1 MTDENETFEEDRK
14 LFVGGLPQEASQDEL
29 KEYFEQ
35 FGEIEHVKLKMDPMT
50 GRSRGFAFLLYKDV
64 ASISNAADGSEH
76 KIKGKTITVKKA
88 DIKQGKVYVGKLPE
102 TGCDEE
108 DIKNHFSQYGAIAEV
123 IRPID
128 KSKNNEPKNFCF
140 VTFERERVAKKLI
153 DEGSAVINGHKM
165 QIKQVTPNP
174 RDPAQRG
181 GGGMRGGRGGM
192 GRGGFGGSPWMN
204 QGGGYG
210 GGWGGEQGYGGGHW
224 GGQGGYGGGQGGY
237 GGGQW
242 GGDGGY
248 SGGMGGGYGADGY
261 GGYGG
266 SDNGYG
272 GAMSARGG
280 GMGMGGGKM
289 RGGRGGGRGR
299 GVRGR
304 PY

>member
-1 MTDENETFEEDRK
+1 MTDENETYEEDRK
-14 LFVGGLPQEASQDEL
+14 LFVGGLPQEATQDEL
-29 KEYFEQ
+29 KDYFEK
-35 FGEIEHVKLKMDPMT
+35 FGEIEQVKLKMDPVT

-64 ASISNAADGSEH
+64 ESIANAADGSEH

-128 KSKNNEPKNFCF
+128 KTKNNEPKNFCF

-153 DEGSAVINGHKM
+153 EEGSAVINGHKM

-174 RDPAQRG
+174 RDPAHRG
-181 GGGMRGGRGGM
+181 GNGGMRGGRGGM
-192 GRGGFGGSPWMN
+192 GRGGYGGSPWMN

-210 GGWGGEQGYGGGHW
+210 GGWGGDQ
-224 GGQGGYGGGQGGY
+224 GY

-242 GGDGGY
+242 GGPGNYGAGQGYPGAQWGGDGSY
-248 SGGMGGGYGADGY
+248 GMGGGYGGDGGY
-261 GGYGG
+261 GGYGDG
-266 SDNGYG
+266 SEGGYG
-272 GAMSARGG
+272 GMGGGRGG

-289 RGGRGGGRGR
+289 RGGRGGRGR
-299 GVRGR
+299 GGRGR